1 MVRAALGS
9 LVRTWGL
16 AVATGLLVATAAQA
30 DDTCEWAR
38 DGECDEGR
46 YGGIAACVDG
56 TDTTDCAAIA
66 ATGQCEYAF
75 DYRCDE
81 PVPGGTGACAA
92 GTDTF
97 DCALFTAGRSD
108 DSCAFANDGECDEPQ
123 FFGTSGVCRDGS
135 DRTDCRNARTEEQH
149 FSALLASLPAGLRA
163 QLGRDSCPYADDLEC
178 DDAAFGGTGACESG
192 TDASDC
198 RARAIGGD
206 DSCQYARDGE
216 CDEPHIGLGF
226 CAEFSD
232 MTDCAGVADLRG
244 RTDSC
249 ATAFD
254 GQCTEGT
261 TCDALSD
268 TADCLGRARPRE
280 MRDHYFGRD
289 DRFLPDVSQMP
300 WAAIGLLTSDNG
312 DCTGTLVGPRLVLTA
327 AHCVI
332 GDDGQPLA
340 PDWFFAARAGDRHA
354 AKAQV
359 VGVSPAPD
367 YADEVRG
374 AGLGNGNDWALVTL
388 DRDLGLTQGML
399 PIFVLM
405 PDEVAQ
411 IRTRGLTV
419 DQAGYS
425 WDTGNFLSGHAGC
438 RLTAAYDDSTILHE
452 CDTTQGDSGSPIL
465 LTRGGVTGV
474 IAVDSQFFDTEDKT
488 ATFASGNM
496 AVDSRI
502 FAPAVAAALAR

>member
-1 MVRAALGS
+1 MRFGALVIVAVLS
-9 LVRTWGL
+9 L
-16 AVATGLLVATAAQA
+16 TAAAEA

-46 YGGIAACVDG
+46 YGGTAACSDG
-56 TDTTDCAAIA
+56 TDTSDCAGIA
-66 ATGQCEYAF
+66 AGGLCEYAF

-92 GTDTF
+92 GTDAF
-97 DCALFTAGRSD
+97 DCTLVMAGTRN
-108 DSCAFANDGECDEPQ
+108 DSCPFANDGECDEPQ

-135 DRTDCRNARTEEQH
+135 DATDCRDARTEDQH
-149 FSALLASLPAGLRA
+149 YAALLDALPAGLRA
-163 QLGRDSCPYADDLEC
+163 QLGQDSCEYAFDDEC
-178 DDAAFGGTGACESG
+178 DDAAFGGTGACDAG

-198 RARAIGGD
+198 RPRAIGGD
-206 DSCQYARDGE
+206 DSCQYANDGE
-216 CDEPHIGLGF
+216 CDEPGIGLGY
-226 CAEFSD
+226 CTEFSD
-232 MTDCAGVADLRG
+232 TTDCAAVADLRG

-254 GQCTEGT
+254 GQCTEGS
-261 TCDALSD
+261 TCEALSD
-268 TADCLGRARPRE
+268 TADCLGRSRPRE
-280 MRDHYFGRD
+280 MEDHYFGRD
-289 DRFLPDVSQMP
+289 DRFLVDVAQAP
-300 WAAIGLLTSDNG
+300 WAAVGLLTSDNG

-327 AHCVI
+327 AHCVV
-332 GDDGQPLA
+332 GEDGQPVL
-340 PDWFFAARAGDRHA
+340 PDLFFAANAGDRYA
-354 AKAQV
+354 AKARV
-359 VGVSPAPD
+359 VAVDPAPD
-367 YADEVRG
+367 YADEVRA

-399 PIFVLM
+399 PVFVLTT
-405 PDEVAQ
+405 EEIAQ
-411 IRTRGLTV
+411 IRTRGLIV

-438 RLTAAYDDSTILHE
+438 RLTAAFDDSTILHE
-452 CDTTQGDSGSPIL
+452 CDTTRGDSGSPIL
-465 LTRGGVTGV
+465 LTRDGVTGV